1 MSELIESFNIL
12 DEPNLIKAVEDS
24 KHFCVLPWIHMHAW
38 PDDRVMPCC
47 IADSNQPVAE
57 FKSGDT
63 ILDVMN
69 SDGYKDMRV
78 KMLADEPLS
87 ACQRCYDLEKVG
99 TWSLRISQNT
109 QALSQDKAERA
120 QNTKE
125 NMDMLHAT
133 LPDGGIEE
141 FKMKYMDI
149 RFSNLCNF
157 KCRSCGPGCSNLWG
171 DEKLKLVDETTWI
184 NRKGRE
190 TLLSVN
196 ADGSFMEALKPHLND
211 VQEVYFAGGEILV
224 HPEHYECLDYWIEN
238 DMAKDIR
245 LNYTTNMSKI
255 KYQDKIKGERD
266 LFELWKHFPDIEMW
280 ASIDAIGE
288 AGDVIRKGFR
298 WERIKKNMFAIR
310 ERAPQIRFGLTPT
323 ISIWNIWH
331 YSEMFDWMFEHGFT
345 SIDNPPR
352 LNMLTAPDW
361 ANVSILPEKFRLDLM
376 RQFRLYYEKF
386 PKPEDTEMNDTFKM
400 IMMTLRNGK
409 EDREKLL
416 EFFKENDIMDKMR
429 GEDLG
434 ETTKKLFEV
443 REWIEQN

>member
-1 MSELIESFNIL
+1 MSDYNIAE
-12 DEPNLIKAVEDS
+12 EPNLIKAVEDS

-38 PDDRVMPCC
+38 PDDRIMPCC
-47 IADSNQPVAE
+47 IADSAEPVAE
-57 FKSGDT
+57 YKAGDA
-63 ILDVMN
+63 IIDVMN
-69 SDGYKDMRV
+69 SDEYKEMRK
-78 KMLADEPLS
+78 KMLADEPD
-87 ACQRCYDLEKVG
+87 ARCQRCYDLEKVG

-109 QALSQDKAERA
+109 QQFTTKKPE
-120 QNTKE
+120 NTRE
-125 NMDMLHAT
+125 NITMLLDT
-133 LPDGGIEE
+133 QEDGGIEE

-280 ASIDAIGE
+280 ASIDAVGE
-288 AGDVIRKGFR
+288 AGDVIRKGFK

-310 ERAPQIRFGLTPT
+310 ERAPQIRLGLTPT
-323 ISIWNIWH
+323 ISLWNIWH
-331 YSEMFDWMFEHGFT
+331 YSEMFDWMFENGFT
-345 SIDNPPR
+345 SITNPPR

-361 ANVSILPEKFRLDLM
+361 ANISILPEKFRLDLM
-376 RQFRLYYEKF
+376 REFRLYYEKF
-386 PKPEDTEMNDTFKM
+386 PKPEDSNMNDTFKM
-400 IMMTLRNGK
+400 IMMTLRNGEENK
-409 EDREKLL
+409 DKLE
-416 EFFKENDIMDKMR
+416 EFFKENDILDKMR
-429 GEDLG
+429 GEELA
-434 ETTKKLFEV
+434 EISPRLLEV
-443 REWIEQN
+443 RQWIEQN